1 MAQQQTDANARSA
14 FFEWL
19 AQNVSPACLSDLYV
33 AATDLET
40 YCVNKKFLNEPI
52 FEVSDAATIDRLRV
66 CLSRDKIFKL
76 FNRKK
81 VDRMLSFLQYYA
93 KYISINIFEK
103 VQFHA
108 AASAPN
114 SRPKDS
120 AHKATAAGHST
131 VIVQTSASATLSKAA
146 AHSIECFRS
155 FLNKQGNS
163 ASAIQ
168 RLIDALLATDEFIS
182 KNAGYGGS
190 ILELTGDAAVNHIL
204 LSLLADD
211 AFHQL
216 NHKYNDCCVSAVQL
230 YVRMLKANKAA
241 KAS

>member
-81 VDRMLSFLQYYA
+81 VDRMLSFL
-93 KYISINIFEK
+93 
-103 VQFHA
+103 
-108 AASAPN
+108 
-114 SRPKDS
+114 
-120 AHKATAAGHST
+120 
-131 VIVQTSASATLSKAA
+131 
-146 AHSIECFRS
+146 
-155 FLNKQGNS
+155 
-163 ASAIQ
+163 
-168 RLIDALLATDEFIS
+168 
-182 KNAGYGGS
+182 
-190 ILELTGDAAVNHIL
+190 
-204 LSLLADD
+204 
-211 AFHQL
+211 
-216 NHKYNDCCVSAVQL
+216 
-230 YVRMLKANKAA
+230 
-241 KAS
+241 

>member
-81 VDRMLSFLQYYA
+81 ETYELIEPSHM
-93 KYISINIFEK
+93 
-103 VQFHA
+103 
-108 AASAPN
+108 
-114 SRPKDS
+114 
-120 AHKATAAGHST
+120 AT
-131 VIVQTSASATLSKAA
+131 
-146 AHSIECFRS
+146 R
-155 FLNKQGNS
+155 NK
-163 ASAIQ
+163 
-168 RLIDALLATDEFIS
+168 
-182 KNAGYGGS
+182 
-190 ILELTGDAAVNHIL
+190 
-204 LSLLADD
+204 
-211 AFHQL
+211 
-216 NHKYNDCCVSAVQL
+216 
-230 YVRMLKANKAA
+230 
-241 KAS
+241 KASYSKTPVL